1 LGVGVAGIFVKNIV
15 ISAIGGRQREPYY
28 GRRTFPYRAAVSS
41 MLTSHLLERCH
52 FEHVPLAVFPGSLD
66 AARAV
71 AAEIAALL
79 RTRQREGRP
88 VVLGLATGSTPVSVY
103 AELVRLHREEGLS
116 FAHVTTFNLDEYHP
130 LPPEHAQSYR
140 RFMRTH
146 LFDHVDLDPARTH
159 LPSGTVAKSEVDAHC
174 AAYEEKIRAAG
185 GIDFQILGIGR
196 TGHIGFNEPGS
207 PRHSLT
213 RLVTLDPL
221 TRRDAAGDFGGDENT
236 PRHALTMGVR
246 SILNAR
252 RVVLMAWG
260 QHKADIVRTA
270 VEGEVS
276 AHVTASFLQEHD
288 NALFV
293 LDQAAAGSL
302 TRHRTPWLT
311 GPLADQ
317 GLAWDERMTRRAIL
331 WLSQLRQKPI
341 LKLTDNDYNE
351 AGLQDLLRAHG
362 SAYEANLVGFYQMQ
376 HTITGWPG
384 GRDPARTKPGD
395 APVRPLH
402 GASANVFP
410 KRVLV
415 LSPHPDD
422 DVISMGG
429 TLCRLVDQGHEV
441 HIAYEV
447 SGAGA
452 VSDEA
457 VWRSLAF
464 ARDTGLAEAATAAR
478 LDALCAAHE
487 QGAAFPASAEL
498 NVWKGLIRRH
508 EAIAGARVCGVPG
521 ERLHFLELPLYDAA
535 PRSRN
540 YSEADIAILHRLLG
554 ELRPHLIY
562 AAGDLDDPHGT
573 HRLCLRVL
581 REALARSADE
591 SWCRDA
597 ELWLYRGAWAEWPLD
612 EIDLAVPLS
621 PQEVLRRRRAI
632 FRHET
637 QKDQALFL
645 GEDRREFWQRTEDRG
660 RRLAQA
666 YNALGL
672 AEYEAI
678 EAFRRY
684 APAEFIGSNAF

>member
-1 LGVGVAGIFVKNIV
+1 MNPLPV
-15 ISAIGGRQREPYY
+15 
-28 GRRTFPYRAAVSS
+28 
-41 MLTSHLLERCH
+41 LERCR
-52 FEHVPLAVFPGSLD
+52 FEHAPIAVFARSRD
-66 AARAV
+66 ASRAV
-71 AAEIAALL
+71 AAEIAALI
-79 RTRQREGRP
+79 RTRTNEGRP
-88 VVLGLATGSTPVSVY
+88 CVLGLATGSTPVSVY
-103 AELVRLHREEGLS
+103 AELVRLHREEGLT
-116 FAHVTTFNLDEYHP
+116 FKNVTTFNLDEYYP

-146 LFDHVDLDPARTH
+146 LFDHIDIDPARTH
-159 LPSGTVAKSEVDAHC
+159 VPSGVVPKAEVDAHC
-174 AAYEEKIRAAG
+174 AAYEEAIRTAG

-207 PRHSLT
+207 PRHSVT
-213 RLVTLDPL
+213 RLVALDPL
-221 TRRDAAGDFGGDENT
+221 TRRDAAGDFGGENAT
-236 PRHALTMGVR
+236 PRSALTMGVR

-252 RVVLMAWG
+252 RLVLMAWG
-260 QHKADIVRTA
+260 QHKADVVRTA
-270 VEGEVS
+270 IEGEVS
-276 AHVTASFLQEHD
+276 SHVTASFLQEHS

-293 LDQAAAGSL
+293 LDAAAAGSL
-302 TRHRTPWLT
+302 TRFRAPWLL
-311 GPLADQ
+311 GPLEEQ
-317 GLAWDERMTRRAIL
+317 GLAWDERTTRRAIL
-331 WLSQLRQKPI
+331 WLSELRKKPI
-341 LKLTDNDYNE
+341 LKLTDDDYNE

-362 SAYEANLVGFYQMQ
+362 SAYEANLAGFYEMQ

-384 GRDPARTKPGD
+384 GRDPRRAKPGD
-395 APVRPLH
+395 APVRPLR
-402 GASANVFP
+402 AKSAGVFP

-447 SGAGA
+447 SGANA

-457 VWRSLAF
+457 VWSVLAF
-464 ARDTGLAEAATAAR
+464 MRDSGVIDAPSRAR
-478 LDALCAAHE
+478 LDAMCGKLVSGSTA
-487 QGAAFPASAEL
+487 PSPEL
-498 NVWKGLIRRH
+498 LGWKGLIRRH
-508 EAIAGARVCGVPG
+508 EAISAARVCGVP
-521 ERLHFLELPLYDAA
+521 ESRLHFLDLPFYNDA
-535 PRSRN
+535 PRSRH
-540 YSEADIAILHRLLG
+540 YGAEDIARVARLLG
-554 ELRPHLIY
+554 QVQPHLIY

-573 HRLCLRVL
+573 HRLCLHVL
-581 REALARSADE
+581 REALAQAATAQARWLED
-591 SWCRDA
+591 C

-645 GEDRREFWQRTEDRG
+645 GEDRREFWQRTDDRS

-684 APAEFIGSNAF
+684 APEDFLKSVAF

>member
-1 LGVGVAGIFVKNIV
+1 
-15 ISAIGGRQREPYY
+15 
-28 GRRTFPYRAAVSS
+28 
-41 MLTSHLLERCH
+41 MLAEHILPSCH
-52 FEHVPLAVFPGSLD
+52 FEHTALAVFPGSQE
-66 AARAV
+66 ASRAV
-71 AAEIAALL
+71 AAEIAALI

-88 VVLGLATGSTPVSVY
+88 CVLGLATGSTPVSVY

-116 FAHVTTFNLDEYHP
+116 FANVTTFNLDEYHP
-130 LPPEHAQSYR
+130 LPSEHPQSYR
-140 RFMRTH
+140 CFMRTH

-159 LPSGTVAKSEVDAHC
+159 LPSGTVSKSGVDAHC
-174 AAYEEKIRAAG
+174 AAYEEMIRAAG
-185 GIDFQILGIGR
+185 GLDFQLLGIGR

-221 TRRDAAGDFGGDENT
+221 TRRDAAGDFGGDEST

-260 QHKADIVRTA
+260 QHKADIVRA
-270 VEGEVS
+270 AIEGEVS
-276 AHVTASFLQEHD
+276 SHVTASFLQEHP

-293 LDQAAAGSL
+293 LDSAAAGAL
-302 TRHRTPWLT
+302 TRHRTPWLL

-331 WLSQLRQKPI
+331 WLSQLRSKAI
-341 LKLTDNDYNE
+341 LKLTDDDYNE

-362 SAYEANLVGFYQMQ
+362 SAYEANLAGFYQMQ

-395 APVRPLH
+395 APVRPLR
-402 GASANVFP
+402 APSAGVFP

-429 TLCRLVDQGHEV
+429 TLCRLVDHGHEV
-441 HIAYEV
+441 HIGYEV

-457 VWRSLAF
+457 VWRALAF
-464 ARDTGLAEAATAAR
+464 AGDSGLGAGEAGRSWRAAYER
-478 LDALCAAHE
+478 
-487 QGAAFPASAEL
+487 GGEL
-498 NVWKGLIRRH
+498 PVTPDLARWKALIRRH
-508 EAIAGARVCGVPG
+508 EAISGARVCGVP
-521 ERLHFLELPLYDAA
+521 EARLHFLDLPLYESA
-535 PRSRN
+535 PRRRQ
-540 YSEADIAILHRLLG
+540 YSEADVAALHALLA
-554 ELRPHLIY
+554 RVQPHLIF

-573 HRLCLRVL
+573 HRLCLHVL
-581 REALARSADE
+581 RDVLARAAAE
-591 SWCRDA
+591 AWCRET
-597 ELWLYRGAWAEWPLD
+597 ELWLYRGAWAEWPAD

-645 GEDRREFWQRTEDRG
+645 GEDRREFWQRTEDRS

-684 APAEFIGSNAF
+684 APGEFVRNAAL